1 MKVEIWSDIACPW
14 CFVGKRRF
22 EKALAAFPERD
33 ALDIVWRSFELDP
46 QAPTRQDRP
55 SVELLASKYRMAPS
69 QAQGMLDNM
78 TATGAGEGIE
88 FRFDRSIS
96 GNTFDAHRLIH
107 FAATHDKRAEMVE
120 CLFRAYFTEGEAM
133 GDRPTLARL
142 AADIGLDATAVTAML
157 DSDAYAADV
166 RADEAR
172 AQQFGITG
180 VPFFAIDEKYG
191 VSGAQTAEIIVQAL
205 QQALSESDPV
215 VITAPSGDACDDDTC
230 AI

>member
-22 EKALAAFPERD
+22 EEALAAFPERD
-33 ALDIVWRSFELDP
+33 SLDIVWRSFELDP
-46 QAPTRQDRP
+46 NAPLRQQKP
-55 SVELLASKYRMAPS
+55 NVELLASKYRVAPS
-69 QAQGMLDNM
+69 QAQAMLDNM
-78 TATGAGEGIE
+78 TAAGAADGIE

-107 FAATHDKRAEMVE
+107 FAATQGKRSEMVE
-120 CLFRAYFTEGEAM
+120 RLFRGYFTEGEAM
-133 GDRPTLARL
+133 SDRPTLARL
-142 AADIGLDATAVTAML
+142 AADIGLDATAVTSML
-157 DSDAYAADV
+157 DTDAFAADV
-166 RADEAR
+166 RADEQR

-180 VPFFAIDEKYG
+180 VPFFAIAEKYG
-191 VSGAQTAEIIVQAL
+191 VSGAQPSDVIVQAL

-215 VITAPSGDACDDDTC
+215 IVSASGDACDDDGC

>member
-46 QAPTRQDRP
+46 HALTRQDRP
-55 SVELLASKYRMAPS
+55 TVELLASKYRMAPS
-69 QAQGMLDNM
+69 RAQGMLDNM
-78 TATGAGEGIE
+78 TATGASEGIE

-120 CLFRAYFTEGEAM
+120 RLFRAYFTDGEAM

-142 AADIGLDATAVTAML
+142 AAEIGLDASAVTAML
-157 DSDAYAADV
+157 SSDAYAADV

-172 AQQFGITG
+172 AQTFGISG

-191 VSGAQTAEIIVQAL
+191 VSGAQTSEIIVQAL

-215 VITAPSGDACDDDTC
+215 VIAAPSGDVCDDATC